1 MTFNEQEIL
10 LCAYS
15 MFRIDA
21 FSAKQIDLTY
31 MDYYQFEFWQDDPF
45 LAYCGYGSV
54 VGSAHVACRASVGC
68 GGSYERD
75 DPFLAAY
82 LY

>member
-1 MTFNEQEIL
+1 
-10 LCAYS
+10 

-54 VGSAHVACRASVGC
+54 AGGANVAPGVNVAPAASVGC